1 MSMLLPSSFGIA
13 VLAWLLCTVTSSSYN
28 AYNYDLTTP
37 MFTPDGRLLQVEYA
51 CRAASHSSP
60 LVVLKRDDDDTVII
74 MVTKSSNRGQDRLVV
89 FGESVICMS
98 GVLSDSLTLL
108 RKVQQ
113 ESENRLRAY
122 GTTTLSS
129 LQIATILGDA
139 CQLHAFGMGMRP
151 YGSTMIVCGSSS
163 SVVVWQTDP
172 SGAVK
177 RIDDTV
183 VVVGGTDAM
192 QAKLRKDVS
201 GNDSKDLPETLRTMA
216 KVLLENVGNNDKDE
230 SKRRNE
236 WLEVAVLSPLHGV
249 HCLTDTQVQSL
260 IQASTGGKV
269 QAME

>member
-60 LVVLKRDDDDTVII
+60 LVVLKRDEDTII

-108 RKVQQ
+108 RNVQQ

-122 GTTTLSS
+122 GTTLSS
-129 LQIATILGDA
+129 QQIATILGDA

-163 SVVVWQTDP
+163 VWQTDP

-177 RIDDTV
+177 RIDDPV

-201 GNDSKDLPETLRTMA
+201 VNDSKNLPETLRTMA
-216 KVLLENVGNNDKDE
+216 KVLLENVGNDKDE

-249 HCLTDTQVQSL
+249 YCLTDTQVQSL
-260 IQASTGGKV
+260 IQASTGENV
-269 QAME
+269 QAIE

>member
-1 MSMLLPSSFGIA
+1 MLLPSSFGIA
-13 VLAWLLCTVTSSSYN
+13 VLAWLLCSVTVTSSSYN
-28 AYNYDLTTP
+28 AYNYDQTTP

-60 LVVLKRDDDDTVII
+60 LVVLKRDEDTTI
-74 MVTKSSNRGQDRLVV
+74 MMVAKSSNRGQDRLVV

-108 RKVQQ
+108 RSVQQ

-122 GTTTLSS
+122 GKTPLSS
-129 LQIATILGDA
+129 QQIATILGDA

-151 YGSTMIVCGSSS
+151 YGSTMVVCGGSSG
-163 SVVVWQTDP
+163 VWQTDP

-177 RIDDTV
+177 RIDDSV
-183 VVVGGTDAM
+183 AVVGGTHAM

-201 GNDSKDLPETLRTMA
+201 ASDSKQLPETLRAMA
-216 KVLLENVGNNDKDE
+216 KILLENVCDDKGE

-236 WLEVAVLSPLHGV
+236 WLEVAIVSPLHGV
-249 HCLTDTQVQSL
+249 HCLTETQVQSL
-260 IQASTGGKV
+260 IQQASTRENSK
-269 QAME
+269 Q